1 MSDKN
6 SKSEAVETAPA
17 TKTHFDFTKLNTL
30 AVVSLAT
37 AATGFGAVAAVITGH
52 ISLAQLKK
60 SNESGRG
67 LALTGMILGYVGI
80 GLWVVGGIGMAIL
93 RLFVGQRYGV
103 EFGGNGGQHM
113 QNFQGGFGGGMMSN
127 GGDLDSD
134 GNGGM
139 MGGNWGPMQNGTG
152 AVPAPTSTN

>member
-6 SKSEAVETAPA
+6 EKIEAAEAPKA
-17 TKTHFDFTKLNTL
+17 KAHFDFTKLNTL

-37 AATGFGAVAAVITGH
+37 AVTGFGSVAAVITGH

-80 GLWVVGGIGMAIL
+80 AVWVLGGIGMAIA
-93 RLFVGQRYGV
+93 RIFINQRYGLDL
-103 EFGGNGGQHM
+103 GGPMGGHM
-113 QNFQGGFGGGMMSN
+113 GGRGGFD
-127 GGDLDSD
+127 GDDQ
-134 GNGGM
+134 GGM
-139 MGGNWGPMQNGTG
+139 MGNGWQMPNG
-152 AVPAPTSTN
+152 IEPEAPVQTN

>member
-6 SKSEAVETAPA
+6 EQIEAAEAPKA
-17 TKTHFDFTKLNTL
+17 KAHFDFTKLNTL

-80 GLWVVGGIGMAIL
+80 GLWVLGGIGMAVARI
-93 RLFVGQRYGV
+93 FMSQRYGI
-103 EFGGNGGQHM
+103 EMPGGIGNERPMPNFDGGQM
-113 QNFQGGFGGGMMSN
+113 GGPMGGRGGFD
-127 GGDLDSD
+127 GDDQ
-134 GNGGM
+134 GGM
-139 MGGNWGPMQNGTG
+139 MGNGWQMPNGTQ
-152 AVPAPTSTN
+152 PEAPVQTN

>member
-6 SKSEAVETAPA
+6 EKIEAAEAPKA
-17 TKTHFDFTKLNTL
+17 KAHFDFTKLNTL

-37 AATGFGAVAAVITGH
+37 AVTGFGSVAAVITGH

-80 GLWVVGGIGMAIL
+80 AVWVLGGVGMAIA
-93 RLFVGQRYGV
+93 RIFINQRYGV
-103 EFGGNGGQHM
+103 DLGGPMGGHM
-113 QNFQGGFGGGMMSN
+113 GGRGGFD
-127 GGDLDSD
+127 GDDQ
-134 GNGGM
+134 GGM
-139 MGGNWGPMQNGTG
+139 MGNGWQMPNGTQLE
-152 AVPAPTSTN
+152 APVQTN